1 MSSNAK
7 TPYLN
12 ARQRVIYKSSRGAY
26 YVKDAAGKK
35 YYGVKARYVAVVN
48 GTARK
53 LTNKNT
59 PPPAKIAPKR
69 IAAAKERTSTR
80 KVRSNVGK
88 KRGPYKPRTAKVAS
102 PSSGRDPLAVK
113 LQRYLNGNT
122 ANLSILS
129 SNRSLASINQAAKL
143 LKIVAANGQGWRFV
157 KGSSA
162 GNYRNVS
169 EGDSPVKMNRRYI
182 LQSIHNYGQG
192 SNKHDINMYVSNFR
206 RPTPAYLWM

>member
-1 MSSNAK
+1 MSSDAK

-12 ARQRVIYKSSRGAY
+12 ARQRVIYKTSRGAY
-26 YVKDAAGKK
+26 YVKDATGKK

-53 LTNKNT
+53 LTSKNA

-69 IAAAKERTSTR
+69 IATVKERTSTR

-88 KRGPYKPRTAKVAS
+88 KRGPYKPHVKKVAS
-102 PSSGRDPLAVK
+102 PSSVPARDPLAVK

-122 ANLSILS
+122 ANLSLLS
-129 SNRSLASINQAAKL
+129 NKNLTSINQAAKL
-143 LKIVAANGQGWRFV
+143 LKIVAGNGQGWRFV

-162 GNYRNVS
+162 GNYKNIS
-169 EGDSPVKMNRRYI
+169 QESPVKMNRRYI

-192 SNKHDINMYVSNFR
+192 SNKNDIDIYVSNFR
-206 RPTPAYLWM
+206 KPTPSYFWM